1 MADETNFTA
10 NWKFR
15 AGLNHAPAYQVSGA
29 PYAKAA
35 IDTTHG
41 PDPTAVHFP
50 YVTKWIQII
59 NNDTSNAVKVA
70 FSARGL
76 AATGSVNYFTVG
88 KGATGIPLATQV
100 LDMKVTEIYMTG
112 STNVDVVAGLTSIH
126 PRSAQTDTG
135 PNWSGSAGVG

>member
-1 MADETNFTA
+1 MAEQNFTP

-29 PYAKAA
+29 PYAIAA
-35 IDTTHG
+35 IDTQTG
-41 PDPTAVHFP
+41 ATAAVVHFP
-50 YVTKWIQII
+50 YVTKWVQII
-59 NNDTSNAVKVA
+59 NNDTTAAVKVA

-76 AATGSVNYFTVG
+76 ATEGNYFTIG
-88 KGATGIPLATQV
+88 KGATAIPVSSPV
-100 LDMKVTEIYMTG
+100 LDMKITEVYLTG
-112 STNVDVVAGLTSIH
+112 SVSVDIVAGLTSIH

>member
-1 MADETNFTA
+1 MADQNFTA

-29 PYAKAA
+29 PFAKAA
-35 IDTTHG
+35 IDTQTG
-41 PDPTAVHFP
+41 NDAAIVHFP

-59 NNDTSNAVKVA
+59 NKDVNNAVKVG

-76 AATGSVNYFTVG
+76 SSTGSVNYFTVP
-88 KGATGIPLATQV
+88 KGAAGIPGTSPV
-100 LDMKVTEIYMTG
+100 LDMKVSEIYMTG
-112 STNVDVVAGLTSIH
+112 SVDVDIVAGLTSIH

-135 PNWSGSAGVG
+135 PNRSGSAGVG